1 MNTIDEGSSK
11 VRTSGNQP
19 EDGGSNPTP
28 SLKRFRAR
36 LIPRSE
42 IVKFV
47 ERWHYSGNVNGVNSE
62 FCFAF
67 ADETGKMVCAMILGQ
82 PAARSVG
89 KYGKK
94 VIEIR
99 RLCCEDCTPK
109 NTESRFIGYVLRWL
123 AQNTKYDAV
132 LAYSDLE
139 HGHEGGIYAAS
150 NFKKVGRIPG
160 APLIEW
166 GGKKYHDRSLRCKDD
181 HGKYKPFA
189 LRLQAAVKAK
199 KATVIRTAG
208 KVVWVYK
215 WGEDE

>member
-1 MNTIDEGSSK
+1 MQNTDEGSSK
-11 VRTSGNQP
+11 VRTSGVNQP
-19 EDGGSNPTP
+19 EDGGSTPTP
-28 SLKRFRAR
+28 SLKLFRAR

-42 IVKFV
+42 IKQFV
-47 ERWHYSGNVNGVNSE
+47 ERWHYSHNINGVNSE

-67 ADETGKMVCAMILGQ
+67 ADETGRMVCAMICGQ

-109 NTESRFIGYVLRWL
+109 NTESRFIGYTLRWL
-123 AQNTKYDAV
+123 GQNTDYDAV
-132 LAYSDLE
+132 LAYSDLQ
-139 HGHEGGIYAAS
+139 HGHEGMIYAAS

-166 GGKKYHDRSLRCKDD
+166 NGKRYHDRSMRAKDD
-181 HGKYKPFA
+181 HGNYKPFA

-199 KATVIRTAG
+199 QATIIRTAG

-215 WGEDE
+215 PAP